1 MSLPRAFGP
10 GVLTARF
17 RVFAEDFRVDEL
29 PAFEAAGSGEHL
41 LLEIEKRGL
50 NTAAVAQRLAKWA
63 GIGEVGIGYA
73 GMKDRHAV
81 TRQRFTVHL
90 PGREAPDLATLA
102 FEDAPTGQ
110 ALRVLASARHNR
122 KLPRGAL
129 AGNAFTLVLHEVAG
143 DAAAIDAKLAAI
155 AAHGLPNYFGEQR
168 FGREG
173 GNVDAARRMF
183 AGHRVGRDQRSI
195 LLSAARSE
203 IFNAVL
209 SERVQRGDWATGMAG
224 DVWMLEGTHSVFG
237 PEPDPAA
244 LATRVAALDVHPT
257 GPQWGAGPLR
267 CDEDAAALE
276 QQIAAAHAD
285 LCAGLEKAGL
295 KQERRALRI
304 KVADL
309 AWEHGA
315 DATLVLRFSL
325 PAGAYATG
333 LLAELGDVS

>member
-1 MSLPRAFGP
+1 LSLPRAYGP
-10 GVLTARF
+10 GVLSARF

-90 PGREAPDLATLA
+90 PGREAPDFANLA
-102 FEDAPTGQ
+102 FEDAGTGQ

-129 AGNAFTLVLHEVAG
+129 AGNAFTLVLREVDG
-143 DAAAIDAKLAAI
+143 NDEAIDRKLAAI
-155 AAHGLPNYFGEQR
+155 AAGGLPSYFGEQR
-168 FGREG
+168 FGRAG
-173 GNVDAARRMF
+173 DNVDSARRMF
-183 AGHRVGRDQRSI
+183 AGKRVDREQRSI

-203 IFNAVL
+203 IFNAAL
-209 SERVQRGDWATGMAG
+209 AERVRRGDWATGVAG

-237 PEPDPAA
+237 PEADPGA
-244 LATRVAALDVHPT
+244 LAERVAALDIHPT
-257 GPQWGAGPLR
+257 GPLWGCGATRASG
-267 CDEDAAALE
+267 EAAAIE
-276 QQIAAAHAD
+276 QGIAAAHAD

-304 KVADL
+304 RVADL
-309 AWEHGA
+309 AWEHGP
-315 DATLVLRFSL
+315 DATLRLRFAL

-333 LLAELGDVS
+333 LLAELGIVS